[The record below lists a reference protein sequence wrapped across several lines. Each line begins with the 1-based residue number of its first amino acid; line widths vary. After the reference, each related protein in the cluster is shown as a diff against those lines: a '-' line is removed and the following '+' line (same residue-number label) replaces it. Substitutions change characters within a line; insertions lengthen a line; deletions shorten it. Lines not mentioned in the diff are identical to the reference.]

1 MNPMSSLA
9 RKLLVAFGLLG
20 LAASSA
26 ATWVHY
32 HLIRNPDYSSFCD
45 INATVSCKTAY
56 LSRYGSLGGVPV
68 AVGGV
73 VFFTWVL
80 LMVWASRG
88 KSRVADTAPG
98 YIFAVS
104 TLALAV
110 VLYLAYAS
118 FFILHAACP
127 LCITTDLAVIAV
139 FIISGGASTVPMST
153 LPRRA
158 LRDIGVL
165 VTTPAAAIVALL
177 FVAGAASGVT
187 LFPHETERPYVPPAP
202 ELTQQQQSEFERW
215 WNMQPRVTLPFPT
228 SGAKVEIVEFSDLQ
242 CPACRAQ
249 YFAYEPIFAKYA
261 DRPKDVKLEMKM
273 FPLNSACNP
282 SVPSVVHPAACDA
295 AAAAVLARPKG
306 TFDKLVDYFF
316 VHQDEMNP
324 DWVKREAADVGKI
337 KDFDASRD
345 RAIQEVKTEAS
356 AGGVLQINSTPT
368 FFINGRRLP
377 GGGIPPQYFDEAI
390 QLELKNAK

>member
-1 MNPMSSLA
+1 MSSLA

-20 LAASSA
+20 LVASVA
-26 ATWVHY
+26 ATYVHY
-32 HLIRNPDYSSFCD
+32 NLIRNPDYSSFCD
-45 INATVSCKTAY
+45 INATVSCKAAY
-56 LSRYGSLGGVPV
+56 LSRYGSIGGIPV

-88 KSRVADTAPG
+88 KSRVADTVPG

-104 TLALAV
+104 TVGLAF

-118 FFILHAACP
+118 FVILHTACP
-127 LCITTDLAVIAV
+127 LCITTDIAV
-139 FIISGGASTVPMST
+139 VGVFIVSGGASSVPMSS

-158 LRDIGVL
+158 VRDLGVML
-165 VTTPAAAIVALL
+165 TTPLAAVVALL

-187 LFPHETERPYVPPAP
+187 LFPQETERPVVPAGPP
-202 ELTQQQQSEFERW
+202 LSDQQQTEFERW
-215 WNMQPRVTLPFPT
+215 WNMQPRVTLPYA
-228 SGAKVEIVEFSDLQ
+228 SDGAKVEIVEFSDLQ

-249 YFAYEPIFAKYA
+249 YFAYEPILAKYA

-273 FPLNSACNP
+273 FPLNASCNP
-282 SVPSVVHPAACDA
+282 SVPGVVHPAACQA
-295 AAAAVLARPKG
+295 AAAAVLARSKG
-306 TFDKLVDYFF
+306 TFEKLVDYFF
-316 VHQDEMNP
+316 VHQDDMTA
-324 DWVKREAADVGKI
+324 DWVKREASDIGQI
-337 KDFDASRD
+337 NDFDAQYD
-345 RAIQEVKTEAS
+345 RAIEAVKTEAS
-356 AGGVLQINSTPT
+356 AGSALQINSTPT

-390 QLELKNAK
+390 QLELKSAK